1 MKDPVSSQLR
11 AVEREIDGFSKT
23 NPLLRLPFAQATL
36 QFMAFYED
44 LAVMQFLK
52 EQSLPR

>member
-23 NPLLRLPFAQATL
+23 NPLLCLPFAQATL